1 MRCLRYLSF
10 LAVLGVLVQPS
21 ISTGQSTQIAPRITT
36 PVNESSLVTLT
47 GNVSSRAR
55 AEFDLG
61 AAAPS
66 TQLSHVRLMLSR
78 TSAQEA
84 ALNKYLAE
92 LQDKSSPNY
101 RKWLTP
107 GQFGKLY
114 GPADSDIAAI
124 VAWIQS
130 QGLRVDGVSSGRTNI
145 AFSGNVAQIERALHT
160 SIHSYQANGEQFFS
174 NNSNPKIPAALAG
187 VVSGVARLNTIRPRP
202 QHVVN
207 RLGMYDPAT
216 HRMKA
221 AQPSQSRRPK
231 AELTTGSGTTT
242 DPYLLFIVPGDAAT
256 IYDTPNSLNASFTTG
271 TSYTGSGVTIGVGG
285 DAVIQ
290 ASTVVSY
297 RNRFLG
303 DSNPPIITNVDNTTS
318 TTDTDEAYIDTEL
331 AGGLAP
337 GATIHFYTASTIDVA
352 IEQMLADN
360 SVDIFSLSFGECELQ
375 LTTAE
380 NALINSWWQQAATQ
394 GIAVTVATGDDGSA
408 GCDNNSTETA
418 ATNGLAVSGYAS
430 TPFNIAVGGT
440 DLIGLLDQT
449 TFTTYVSDPSAN
461 SGTSLYRTA
470 QKYIPESTWNDSTA
484 TDGVLDSNMPFT
496 DPSSGATN
504 INAGSGG
511 SSSCSTNTSTDAA
524 IGTCTSG
531 YVKPAW
537 QTGIGVSTSDGVRDI
552 PDISLMS
559 GAGGDNA
566 SWLVCTDDVGP
577 NSATPPVNVTADC
590 TDQSD
595 KQFYF
600 FGFGG
605 TSTAAPAFAGILAMV
620 QQHSGGRL
628 GQAAKQLY
636 DLYNLGATVPAAATI
651 FNDITVGNNSVYC
664 ASGTPNCQLN
674 GAGASLFLTGFDS
687 TIGYDLA
694 TGLGSVDVS
703 QLVAYWGTAT
713 GDSPVTVTVT
723 PASSTVDTIHT
734 LSVAVA
740 VTDPANLG
748 TPTGYVTISGGGY
761 VAPLPATLLD
771 GSGNATLTI
780 PAGAL
785 KAGTDTLSVIYNG
798 DTTDTTY
805 SVGTGTSA
813 PVTVSKVASS
823 LTVAPASTTI
833 VAGASLVVSGTVSGA
848 GPKPT
853 GTVTLI
859 SGSYTSA
866 ASTLSSGNYAIT
878 VPANSLAPG
887 SSVGLT
893 VNYNGDNIYN
903 TSSGSGSVTVQGFT
917 LSATPLTITAGAT
930 TANASTLTVTPIA
943 GYAGAVNF
951 TATVTS
957 APPGAVSAPTFT
969 VSPSS
974 LTFSS
979 GTATPQMSQ
988 VTVATTP
995 IPSYVRAPGGS
1006 GIAWFKVAGGTTILG
1021 LLFFCLPLG
1030 TRRGRKILGVLALVA
1045 AVGFTIAGCGG
1056 SGGGGGGGGGQK
1068 TTPSVTVSPAKG
1080 VIATTDT
1087 LSVAVSVAG
1096 GTSTATGTVTLSS
1109 GTYKSAATPLA
1120 SGAATIVVPASTL
1133 PVGTQTLTA
1142 SYSGDS
1148 NFNSASGTGSVKVG
1162 TPATTAG
1169 TYTVTI
1175 TGTDAASTIGTTTFT
1190 MTVN

>member
-1 MRCLRYLSF
+1 MRCLRFLSF
-10 LAVLGVLVQPS
+10 LAAVGVLVHPS

-55 AEFDLG
+55 AEFDTG
-61 AAAPS
+61 AASPS

-78 TSAQEA
+78 SSAQEA

-101 RKWLTP
+101 HKWLTP
-107 GQFGKLY
+107 AQFGKLY

-124 VAWIQS
+124 VRWLQS

-145 AFSGNVAQIERALHT
+145 AFSGSVAQIERAFHT
-160 SIHSYQANGEQFFS
+160 SIHSYQVLGEQFFS

-202 QHVVN
+202 QHVAN
-207 RLGMYDPAT
+207 RLGKYDPAT
-216 HRMKA
+216 HRLKA
-221 AQPSQSRRPK
+221 AQPFQARRPR
-231 AELTTGSGTTT
+231 AQLTTGSGSIS
-242 DPYLLFIVPGDAAT
+242 DPYQLFMVPGDAAT
-256 IYDTPNSLNASFTTG
+256 IYDTPNSLNAGFTTG
-271 TSYTGSGVTIGVGG
+271 TSYNGTGVTIGVGG

-290 ASTVVSY
+290 ATTVASY

-303 DSNPPIITNVDNTTS
+303 DSNQPIITNVDNTTA
-318 TTDTDEAYIDTEL
+318 TADTDEAYIDTEL

-337 GATIHFYTASTIDVA
+337 GATIHFYTASTLDIA

-380 NALINSWWQQAATQ
+380 NALINGWWQQAATQ
-394 GIAVTVATGDDGSA
+394 GIAVSVATGDNGSA
-408 GCDNNSTETA
+408 GCDNNSTEDA

-430 TPFNIAVGGT
+430 TPYNIAVGGT

-449 TFTTYVSDPSAN
+449 KFTTYASDPSAN
-461 SGTSLYRTA
+461 SGTNLYRTA
-470 QKYIPESTWNDSTA
+470 LQYIPESTWNDSTA
-484 TDGVLDSNMPFT
+484 TDGVLDSNVPFT
-496 DPSSGATN
+496 DPTSGANN

-511 SSSCSTNTSTDAA
+511 ASTCSTNTSTDAA
-524 IGTCTSG
+524 VGTCTNG
-531 YVKPAW
+531 YPKPAW
-537 QTGIGVSTSDGVRDI
+537 QTGIGVPADALRDM
-552 PDISLMS
+552 PDVSLMS

-636 DLYNLGATVPAAATI
+636 DIYNGPAAASI
-651 FNDITVGNNSVYC
+651 FNDITVGNNSVVC
-664 ASGTPNCQLN
+664 ASGSTNCAMN
-674 GAGASLFLTGFDS
+674 TAGNFFLTGFD
-687 TIGYDLA
+687 TTVGYDLA

-723 PASSTVDTIHT
+723 PAAASVDTIHS
-734 LSVAVA
+734 LGVSVS
-740 VTDPANLG
+740 VTDPSNLSIPNG
-748 TPTGYVTISGGGY
+748 NVSISGGGY
-761 VAPLPATLLD
+761 VSPLPATLVD
-771 GSGNATLTI
+771 GSGNASLTI

-785 KAGTDTLSVIYNG
+785 KAGTVTLTVIYNG
-798 DTTDTTY
+798 DTTDGTF
-805 SVGTGTSA
+805 SVGTGKSPQIT
-813 PVTVSKVASS
+813 VTKVASS
-823 LTVAPASTTI
+823 LTVTPASTTI
-833 VAGASLVVSGTVSGA
+833 APSASLVVTGAVSGA

-853 GTVTLI
+853 GTVTLT

-866 ASTLSSGNYAIT
+866 ATTLSSGSYSIT
-878 VPANSLAPG
+878 IPANTLALG
-887 SSVGLT
+887 NNSLT
-893 VNYNGDNIYN
+893 VNYSGDNIYN
-903 TSSGSGSVTVQGFT
+903 TSTGNGSVTVPGFM
-917 LSATPLTITAGAT
+917 LAATPLSFSAGAT
-930 TANASTLTVTPIA
+930 TGNASTLTVTPVA
-943 GYAGAVNF
+943 GYAGTVTF

-957 APPGAVSAPTFT
+957 APAGAVSSPTFT
-969 VSPSS
+969 ISPST
-974 LTFSS
+974 LTFAS
-979 GTATPQMSQ
+979 GTATPQTSQ

-995 IPSYVRAPGGS
+995 IPSYVRKAGNS
-1006 GIAWFKVAGGTTILG
+1006 GIAWFKAAGGTTILG
-1021 LLFFCLPLG
+1021 LLFFFLPLG
-1030 TRRGRKILGVLALVA
+1030 TRRGRKILSLVALVFA
-1045 AVGFTIAGCGG
+1045 ATFTIAGCGSVHT
-1056 SGGGGGGGGGQK
+1056 SGGGGGGK

-1087 LSVAVSVAG
+1087 LSVAVSVSG

-1109 GTYKSAATPLA
+1109 GSYKSAATNLA

-1133 PVGTQTLTA
+1133 AVGTQTLTA

-1162 TPATTAG
+1162 APATTAG
-1169 TYTVTI
+1169 NYTVTV
-1175 TGTDAASTIGTTTFT
+1175 TAVGSDAGATTVPTTFT
-1190 MTVN
+1190 LTVN

>member
-1 MRCLRYLSF
+1 MRCLRFLSF
-10 LAVLGVLVQPS
+10 LAVVGVLVQPS

-55 AEFDLG
+55 AEFDTG
-61 AAAPS
+61 AASPS

-84 ALNKYLAE
+84 ALNKYLAD

-101 RKWLTP
+101 HKWLTP
-107 GQFGKLY
+107 AQFGKLY

-124 VAWIQS
+124 VSWLQS

-145 AFSGNVAQIERALHT
+145 AFSGSVAQIERAFHT
-160 SIHSYQANGEQFFS
+160 SIHSYQVHGEQFFS

-202 QHVVN
+202 QHVAN
-207 RLGMYDPAT
+207 RLGKFDPAT
-216 HRMKA
+216 HRLKA
-221 AQPSQSRRPK
+221 AQPFEARRPR
-231 AELTTGSGTTT
+231 AQLTTGSGTTS
-242 DPYLLFIVPGDAAT
+242 DPYLLFMVPGDAAT
-256 IYDTPNSLNASFTTG
+256 IYDTPNSLNAAFTTG
-271 TSYTGSGVTIGVGG
+271 TSYNGSGVTIGVGG

-290 ASTVVSY
+290 ATTVASY

-303 DSNPPIITNVDNTTS
+303 DSNQPIITNVDS
-318 TTDTDEAYIDTEL
+318 TTATGDTDEAYIDTEL

-337 GATIHFYTASTIDVA
+337 GATIHFYTASTLDIA

-380 NALINSWWQQAATQ
+380 NALINGWWQQAATQ
-394 GIAVTVATGDDGSA
+394 GIAVSVATGDNGSA
-408 GCDNNSTETA
+408 GCDDNSTETA

-449 TFTTYVSDPSAN
+449 KFTTYVSDPSAN
-461 SGTSLYRTA
+461 SGSNLYRTA
-470 QKYIPESTWNDSTA
+470 LQYIPESTWNDSTA
-484 TDGVLDSNMPFT
+484 ADGLLAANVPFT
-496 DPSSGATN
+496 DPTTGANN

-511 SSSCSTNTSTDAA
+511 ASTCSTNTSTDAA
-524 IGTCTSG
+524 VGICTNG
-531 YVKPAW
+531 YPKPAW
-537 QTGIGVSTSDGVRDI
+537 QTGIGVPADALRDM
-552 PDISLMS
+552 PDVSLMS

-577 NSATPPVNVTADC
+577 NSAMPPVNVTADC
-590 TDQSD
+590 TNQSD
-595 KQFYF
+595 GQFYF

-636 DLYNLGATVPAAATI
+636 DIYNGPAAASI
-651 FNDITVGNNSVYC
+651 FNDITVGNNSVLC
-664 ASGTPNCQLN
+664 ASGSTDCAMNT
-674 GAGASLFLTGFDS
+674 AGNFFLTGFDT

-703 QLVAYWGTAT
+703 QLVSYWGTAT
-713 GDSPVTVTVT
+713 GDSPVKVTVT
-723 PASSTVDTIHT
+723 PASTTVDTIHS
-734 LSVAVA
+734 LSVSVS

-748 TPTGYVTISGGGY
+748 TPYGSVTISGGGY
-761 VAPLPATLLD
+761 VAPLPATTVD

-785 KAGTDTLSVIYNG
+785 KAGTDTLTVIYNG
-798 DTTDTTY
+798 DTADTTY
-805 SVGTGTSA
+805 SVGTGTA
-813 PVTVSKVASS
+813 TVAVSKVASS
-823 LTVAPASTTI
+823 LTVTPASTTI
-833 VAGASLVVSGTVSGA
+833 PPSASLVVTGTVSGA

-853 GTVTLI
+853 GTVTLT
-859 SGSYTSA
+859 GGGYTSPA
-866 ASTLSSGNYAIT
+866 ATLSGGNYSIT
-878 VPANSLAPG
+878 IPANSLALG
-887 SSVGLT
+887 TDTLT
-893 VNYNGDNIYN
+893 VNYIGDNIYN
-903 TSSGSGSVTVQGFT
+903 TSTANGSVTVPGFM
-917 LSATPLTITAGAT
+917 LSATPLSFTAGAT
-930 TANASTLTVTPIA
+930 TGNASTLTVTPVA
-943 GYAGAVNF
+943 GYAGTVTF

-957 APPGAVSAPTFT
+957 APAGAVSTPTFT
-969 VSPSS
+969 VSPST
-974 LTFSS
+974 LTFTS
-979 GTATPQMSQ
+979 GTATPQTSQ

-995 IPSYVRAPGGS
+995 IPSYVRAPGNS
-1006 GIAWFKVAGGTTILG
+1006 GVAWFKAAGGTTIFG
-1021 LLFFCLPLG
+1021 LLIFFLPLG
-1030 TRRGRKILGVLALVA
+1030 TRRGRKILSLIALVFA
-1045 AVGFTIAGCGG
+1045 ATFTIAGCGSVHTN
-1056 SGGGGGGGGGQK
+1056 SGGGGGK

-1087 LSVAVSVAG
+1087 LSVAVSVSG

-1109 GTYKSAATPLA
+1109 GSYKSAATTLA

-1148 NFNSASGTGSVKVG
+1148 NFNSGSGTGSVKVG
-1162 TPATTAG
+1162 APATTAG
-1169 TYTVTI
+1169 NYTVTV
-1175 TGTDAASTIGTTTFT
+1175 TGVGSDAGSTTAPTTFT
-1190 MTVN
+1190 LTVN